1 VDFPS
6 FCVRE
11 SSWPVKLIQTSAQP
25 SLPHVHCR
33 VLPQFNSVIP
43 IPLPISV
50 LAAGG
55 VSRPAYWAPASL
67 IRPTPKK
74 TPVA

>member
-1 VDFPS
+1 MTVSKVKDNVSQTGHITTSVKQPLYLYGI
-6 FCVRE
+6 RE
-11 SSWPVKLIQTSAQP
+11 GNGNEG
-25 SLPHVHCR
+25 R
-33 VLPQFNSVIP
+33 EG
-43 IPLPISV
+43 
-50 LAAGG
+50 AAGG